1 MTPTQSTRTAESAL
15 ASGPDPKMPDL
26 SGLRVS
32 APGDLA
38 PTVLVRVGLADEYFT
53 ADAGIGPI
61 FIAYNGRG
69 VSATGP
75 ADRAEGADGFEASFH
90 ARFGR
95 SIRAAK
101 RPEAEVVRSVER
113 ALADGRPHGLV
124 FDLRGLT
131 AFSTDVLEGAL
142 TIPPGEIRPYA
153 WLASEVGRPR
163 AVRAVG
169 TALGHNPIP
178 ILIPCHRIVRSDGL
192 IGDYAW
198 GTATKRRALAA
209 EGLDPDEIERL
220 ARHGERYLGSDTT
233 RIVCLPTCRHAKR
246 ITARHRV
253 PFASLEA
260 AEAAG
265 YRGCKDC
272 RPA

>member
-1 MTPTQSTRTAESAL
+1 MTTVDPILPNGSEPAVPGLSAL
-15 ASGPDPKMPDL
+15 
-26 SGLRVS
+26 RVT

-38 PTVLVRVGLADEYFT
+38 PTVLIRVGLADEYFT
-53 ADAGIGPI
+53 AEAGIGPI
-61 FIAYNGRG
+61 FVAYNGRG
-69 VSATGP
+69 VSATAP
-75 ADRAEGADGFEASFH
+75 ADRRDGADAFEAAFQ

-95 SIRAAK
+95 AIRAAR
-101 RPEAEVVRSVER
+101 RPESGIVRSVGR
-113 ALADGRPHGLV
+113 ALADGRPHGLA

-153 WLASEVGRPR
+153 WLAREVGRPK

-169 TALGHNPIP
+169 SALGHNPIP
-178 ILIPCHRIVRSDGL
+178 ILIPCHRIVRSDGQ

-198 GTATKRRALAA
+198 GPATKRAALAA
-209 EGLDPDEIERL
+209 EGLDPDEIERQ
-220 ARHGERYLGSDTT
+220 ARHGERYIGSDTT

-246 ITARHRV
+246 VTERHRI
-253 PFASLEA
+253 PFASLDA
-260 AEAAG
+260 AQAAG
-265 YRGCKDC
+265 YRGCKVC